1 MGNRSSSSGWSRCL
15 FLLAAWLC
23 ACCGGAEALAPA
35 ETPSHGD
42 ASSGHYGYSAEPDAA
57 AVEEDLETGPLS
69 AQTVS
74 VNKASSFARAAP
86 AVRRSPPRPSVVP
99 TAEKPSG
106 DPAALAKGAPV
117 SVPGAAPPSTG
128 ALETRG
134 PLLVYSATLTL
145 AVFGVESGLDAVE
158 QLARA
163 RHGYLV
169 RRSDTSIVVR
179 VPADGFHDA
188 LAGVSKLGDELHR
201 DVSAEDVTEQYADLE
216 IRLRNAEVV
225 RQRLEVLLAKAANV
239 EDALAVERE
248 LSRVTQSIEQLK
260 GKLKLL
266 GELVRF
272 STITVNFHARRVER
286 VNARTPLPF
295 DWLKDLGLSHLLSL

>member
-35 ETPSHGD
+35 EAPARGQ
-42 ASSGHYGYSAEPDAA
+42 ASSGHYGYSAEEDSATA
-57 AVEEDLETGPLS
+57 EESLDTDSLSVEALS
-69 AQTVS
+69 VE
-74 VNKASSFARAAP
+74 KSSSRGREAPVARS
-86 AVRRSPPRPSVVP
+86 SPPPPSVVP
-99 TAEKPSG
+99 TPQKPFGTS
-106 DPAALAKGAPV
+106 PALAKGAPE
-117 SVPGAAPPSTG
+117 SVPDASTASAG
-128 ALETRG
+128 ALESRG
-134 PLLVYSATLTL
+134 PLLVYSATVTL
-145 AVFGVESGLDAVE
+145 AVFGLESALDAVE

-179 VPADGFHDA
+179 VPAAGFHGA

-225 RQRLEVLLAKAANV
+225 RQRLEVLLAKAASV

-248 LSRVTQSIEQLK
+248 LARVTQSIEQLK

-272 STITVNFHARRVER
+272 STITVNFQARGVER
-286 VNARTPLPF
+286 VNSRTPLPF

>member
-1 MGNRSSSSGWSRCL
+1 MGNRSPSSGWSRCL

-23 ACCGGAEALAPA
+23 ACCGAGETLAPA
-35 ETPSHGD
+35 EAPSRGEASGGD
-42 ASSGHYGYSAEPDAA
+42 YGYSAEPDAA
-57 AVEEDLETGPLS
+57 AAEESLLTGPLS

-74 VNKASSFARAAP
+74 VEKASSSGRTAAVARRP
-86 AVRRSPPRPSVVP
+86 PPPRVVSSPPG
-99 TAEKPSG
+99 PSG
-106 DPAALAKGAPV
+106 APAALAK
-117 SVPGAAPPSTG
+117 AAPEPASGATSPSTG

-134 PLLVYSATLTL
+134 PLLVYSATVTL
-145 AVFGVESGLDAVE
+145 AVFGVGSALDAVE

-163 RHGYLV
+163 RQGYLV

-179 VPADGFHDA
+179 VPAGGFHDA
-188 LAGVSKLGDELHR
+188 LAGVGKLGDELHR
-201 DVSAEDVTEQYADLE
+201 EVSAEDVTEQYADLE

-272 STITVNFHARRVER
+272 STITVNFQARGVER

-295 DWLKDLGLSHLLSL
+295 GWLKDLGLSHLLSL